1 MNASYTAVTAPLPQS
16 LILIASPSS
25 GHTLTAAAAARAEP
39 SFARNGHAS
48 RTRFLRARALV
59 VQILH
64 GANHPR
70 RSRTTSGPT
79 QRCAAR
85 FVKERLCGGW
95 MKRILVG
102 VDASPE
108 AAAAA
113 DKAADLAQVTG
124 ASLQIMYVVPRH
136 LPRGPG
142 AYASDVA
149 RRDLVE
155 RDYVPGLLHEL
166 ERRCRR
172 KGVIIDS
179 ATATGPVAEALA
191 EMASDF
197 DMVVV
202 GHRGRGTVAS
212 RPPGS
217 GSESLRGF
225 VVVALLAA
233 IACAGPA
240 GPPGP
245 AGPGGPG
252 GDAGTPGT
260 AGPIDYGVLTPAE
273 LEVAKIT
280 GQLTGVTIPADGRPV
295 VT

>member
-1 MNASYTAVTAPLPQS
+1 MNASYTAVTALLPRL

-39 SFARNGHAS
+39 PFARNGHAS
-48 RTRFLRARALV
+48 RTRSLRGRALV
-59 VQILH
+59 MQILRGASHH
-64 GANHPR
+64 GGLERTPDR
-70 RSRTTSGPT
+70 RRWCT
-79 QRCAAR
+79 AR
-85 FVKERLCGGW
+85 FVNKRLCGGW

-102 VDASPE
+102 INGSPE

-113 DKAADLAQVTG
+113 DKAADLAQATG

-191 EMASDF
+191 ETASDF

-202 GHRGRGTVAS
+202 GHRGRGSVAS
-212 RPPGS
+212 KLLGS
-217 GSESLRGF
+217 
-225 VVVALLAA
+225 
-233 IACAGPA
+233 
-240 GPPGP
+240 
-245 AGPGGPG
+245 
-252 GDAGTPGT
+252 
-260 AGPIDYGVLTPAE
+260 
-273 LEVAKIT
+273 VAKRLVQISPT
-280 GQLTGVTIPADGRPV
+280 PV
-295 VT
+295 LVVR

>member
-1 MNASYTAVTAPLPQS
+1 
-16 LILIASPSS
+16 
-25 GHTLTAAAAARAEP
+25 
-39 SFARNGHAS
+39 
-48 RTRFLRARALV
+48 
-59 VQILH
+59 
-64 GANHPR
+64 
-70 RSRTTSGPT
+70 
-79 QRCAAR
+79 
-85 FVKERLCGGW
+85 

-102 VDASPE
+102 IDGSPE

-113 DKAADLAQVTG
+113 DKAADLAQATG

-191 EMASDF
+191 ETASDF

-202 GHRGRGTVAS
+202 GHRGRGSVAS
-212 RPPGS
+212 KLLGS
-217 GSESLRGF
+217 
-225 VVVALLAA
+225 
-233 IACAGPA
+233 
-240 GPPGP
+240 
-245 AGPGGPG
+245 
-252 GDAGTPGT
+252 
-260 AGPIDYGVLTPAE
+260 
-273 LEVAKIT
+273 VAKRLVQISPT
-280 GQLTGVTIPADGRPV
+280 PV
-295 VT
+295 LVVR